1 MQLILC
7 GGGSGNQNTLANQK
21 LNEIIDHTKSI
32 LYIPLAMNEEEHS
45 YDSCYEWIQGELA
58 NVDIPYIEM
67 VRTFEELASKDLQHY
82 AALYIGGGN
91 TYKLLLGLKQS
102 GAFNNIRNYINNN
115 GIVIGGSAGAV
126 IFGYDI
132 NIIASMDGN
141 DINLTNTRGF
151 DVLSGVSIFPHY
163 TNKKSKLTEEENKER
178 LNKFTNSIIKFSE
191 RTGKVIAIPEEDAI
205 YVNNDS
211 IELLGTKPYFI
222 FENGLINKFD
232 VEDNKQ
238 IKKWYRALLSQ
249 LHLFL
254 LLIF

>member
-21 LNEIIDHTKSI
+21 LNEIIDHTRPI
-32 LYIPLAMNEEEHS
+32 LYIPLAMNEDEHS

-132 NIIASMDGN
+132 NIIASMDRN

-211 IELLGTKPYFI
+211 IELLGTRHYFI

-238 IKKWYRALLSQ
+238 IKK
-249 LHLFL
+249 
-254 LLIF
+254 

>member
-7 GGGSGNQNTLANQK
+7 GGGSGNQNTLANRK
-21 LNEIIDHTKSI
+21 LNEIINHTRPI
-32 LYIPLAMNEEEHS
+32 LYIPLAMNEDEHS

-238 IKKWYRALLSQ
+238 IKK
-249 LHLFL
+249 
-254 LLIF
+254 